1 MDKLLIYTW
10 KIVFTVM
17 IVALFL
23 KIVGLNL
30 EIPY

>member
-10 KIVFTVM
+10 KIIFVTV
-17 IVALFL
+17 IVVLFL

-30 EIPY
+30 KIPY